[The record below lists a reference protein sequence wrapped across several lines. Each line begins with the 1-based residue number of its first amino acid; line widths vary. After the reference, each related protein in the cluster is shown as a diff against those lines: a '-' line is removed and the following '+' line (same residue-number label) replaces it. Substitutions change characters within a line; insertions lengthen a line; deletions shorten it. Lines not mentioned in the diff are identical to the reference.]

1 MQMKLQH
8 YKKAI
13 VALVGVL
20 VLLSHRHWGYD
31 LTGQEAALVDIVIG
45 ALTAAG
51 VFQVKNEEF

>member
-1 MQMKLQH
+1 MKQ
-8 YKKAI
+8 YRKAV

-20 VLLSHRHWGYD
+20 VLVANRHWGYD

-51 VFQVKNEEF
+51 VFQVKNSEV